1 MRSLRILLVLCL
13 SMLCGAVGA
22 QTSDGVV
29 SSPLVFSWVAPTQR
43 ENGAALTTAEIGGYE
58 LRYRLKTSS
67 AYLYVSVPS
76 GSATSYALDGVGAGD
91 YEFQIAV
98 YDKAGLYS
106 NWLSIVPTVGSNP
119 KPVTGATAKRQ
130 GVDVKAKCVAPSCR
144 VAVKGE
150 YK

>member
-1 MRSLRILLVLCL
+1 MRSLRILLALCL
-13 SMLCGAVGA
+13 SMLCGVVNA

-29 SSPLVFSWVAPTQR
+29 SSPLVFSWIAPTQR
-43 ENGAALTTAEIGGYE
+43 ENGSALSTAEIGGYE
-58 LRYRLKTSS
+58 LRYRLKASS
-67 AYLYVSVPS
+67 AYLFVNVPS

-91 YEFQIAV
+91 YEYQIAV

-106 NWLSIVPTVGSNP
+106 NWLTIVPTVGSNP

-130 GVDVKAKCVAPSCR
+130 GVDLKARCVAPNCK

-150 YK
+150 FK